1 MKTHINLTML
11 AGLIA
16 AVALGYL
23 AGQPRAQAQYGGG
36 GGAVTVSATQANGGS
51 HAWAVDPRTSQ
62 VILCATDAM
71 ATKITCRS
79 APMPGSA
86 MR

>member
-1 MKTHINLTML
+1 MKTQINLTMI
-11 AGLIA
+11 AGLTA

-36 GGAVTVSATQANGGS
+36 GGVTVSATQADGGS

-62 VILCATDAM
+62 VILCATDAQ